1 MGYYTDMVFKIYADG
16 ALYSLI
22 SGGRYDSLAAQFQVP
37 RPACGFGLNMNLLY
51 EVMAEEDLLEEM
63 VPSCDLAVVYDEA
76 DRDLILTLMNWRQK
90 GFSVLG
96 VSRKNRI
103 IPGDYR
109 LIASYEKGAFVI
121 GEERLSKEEME
132 RKLGG
137 L

>member
-1 MGYYTDMVFKIYADG
+1 
-16 ALYSLI
+16 
-22 SGGRYDSLAAQFQVP
+22 
-37 RPACGFGLNMNLLY
+37 MNLLY

>member
-1 MGYYTDMVFKIYADG
+1 
-16 ALYSLI
+16 
-22 SGGRYDSLAAQFQVP
+22 
-37 RPACGFGLNMNLLY
+37 MNLLY

-109 LIASYEKGAFVI
+109 LMASYEKGTFVI

>member
-1 MGYYTDMVFKIYADG
+1 M
-16 ALYSLI
+16 
-22 SGGRYDSLAAQFQVP
+22 
-37 RPACGFGLNMNLLY
+37 
-51 EVMAEEDLLEEM
+51 
-63 VPSCDLAVVYDEA
+63 
-76 DRDLILTLMNWRQK
+76 ILTLMNWRQK